1 MKLLANENFPYASKE
16 ILVKIGFDII
26 HIGQECAGITDEE
39 VMELAISEEKLIL
52 TFDQDYGTLIFKDGH
67 RPPQG
72 VIFFRWDEF
81 SPNEPANFLIE
92 LFKNK
97 EITYDKLFTV
107 IDKNNI
113 RQRKY

>member
-1 MKLLANENFPYASKE
+1 MKLLANENFPYMSKA
-16 ILVKIGFDII
+16 ILVEMGFDII

-39 VMELAISEEKLIL
+39 VMELAMLEKRLIL
-52 TFDQDYGTLIFKDGH
+52 TFDQDYGTLIFKDGY

-81 SPNEPANFLIE
+81 SPDEPANFLIE

>member
-1 MKLLANENFPYASKE
+1 MKLLANETFPYTSKE
-16 ILVKIGFDII
+16 ILAKMDFDII
-26 HIGQECAGITDEE
+26 HIGQECSGIKDEE
-39 VMELAISEEKLIL
+39 VMELAILEERLIL
-52 TFDQDYGTLIFKDGH
+52 TFDQDYGTLIFKNGY

-72 VIFFRWDEF
+72 VIFFRWDEY
-81 SPNEPANFLIE
+81 SPDEPANFLLE

-97 EITYDKLFTV
+97 EITYNKLFTV

>member
-1 MKLLANENFPYASKE
+1 MKLLANENFPYMSKE
-16 ILVKIGFDII
+16 ILAKVGFDII
-26 HIGQECAGITDEE
+26 HIGQEYPGIRDEE
-39 VMELAISEEKLIL
+39 VMELAISEERLIL
-52 TFDQDYGTLIFKDGH
+52 TFDQNYGTLIFKDGY

-72 VIFFRWDEF
+72 VIFLRWDEF
-81 SPNEPANFLIE
+81 SPDEPANFLIE

-97 EITYDKLFTV
+97 EITYDNFLTV

>member
-16 ILVKIGFDII
+16 ILAKTGFDII
-26 HIGQECAGITDEE
+26 HIGQEYAGITDEE
-39 VMELAISEEKLIL
+39 VMELAMAEERLIL
-52 TFDQDYGTLIFKDGH
+52 TFDQDYGTLIFKDGY

-72 VIFFRWDEF
+72 VVFFRWDEF
-81 SPNEPANFLIE
+81 LPDEPATFLIE

-97 EITYDKLFTV
+97 DITYEKLFTV

>member
-1 MKLLANENFPYASKE
+1 MKLLANENFPYISKA
-16 ILVKIGFDII
+16 ILAKVGFDII
-26 HIGQECAGITDEE
+26 HIGQEYAGIRDEE
-39 VMELAISEEKLIL
+39 VVELAISEERLIL
-52 TFDQDYGTLIFKDGH
+52 TFDQDYGTIIFKDGY

-72 VIFFRWDEF
+72 VIYLRWDEI
-81 SPNEPANFLIE
+81 SPDEPANFLIE

-97 EITYDKLFTV
+97 EITYDNFLTV

>member
-1 MKLLANENFPYASKE
+1 MKLLANENFPYMSKE
-16 ILVKIGFDII
+16 ILAKIGFDIT
-26 HIGQECAGITDEE
+26 HIGQECPGIRDEE
-39 VMELAISEEKLIL
+39 VMKMTISEERLIL
-52 TFDQDYGTLIFKDGH
+52 TFDQNYVTLIFKDGY

-81 SPNEPANFLIE
+81 LPDEPANFLIE

-97 EITYDKLFTV
+97 EITYDKFFTV

>member
-1 MKLLANENFPYASKE
+1 MKLLANENFPYLSKE
-16 ILVKIGFDII
+16 ILAKEGFDII
-26 HIGQECAGITDEE
+26 YIGQECSGIKDEE
-39 VMELAISEEKLIL
+39 VMELAMSEERLIL
-52 TFDQDYGTLIFKDGH
+52 TFDQDYGTLIFKDGY

-72 VIFFRWDEF
+72 VVFFRWDEF
-81 SPNEPANFLIE
+81 SPDEPANFLIE

-97 EITYDKLFTV
+97 EVTYNKLFTV

>member
-16 ILVKIGFDII
+16 MLLKMGFDII
-26 HIGQECAGITDEE
+26 HIGQEYPGIKDEE
-39 VMELAISEEKLIL
+39 VMELAILEERLIL
-52 TFDQDYGTLIFKDGH
+52 TFDQDYGTLIFKDGY

-72 VIFFRWDEF
+72 VIFFRWDDF
-81 SPNEPANFLIE
+81 SPDEPAKFLIE
-92 LFKNK
+92 LFENT
-97 EITYDKLFTV
+97 EITFDKLFTV